1 MSMNSGKENPSI
13 YDELLGRYSKK
24 IVIIDD
30 DEDVIKMAQ
39 SYLLEEYPIFDY
51 FDAHDGTTGYSLI
64 LEKIPDLI
72 ILDIKMPNLS
82 GLEVLKQIRANTD
95 TNISKIP
102 VIMLTAASDSE
113 TVQTA
118 IEQGASNYLLKPFQK
133 TTLITRVNKILKL

>member
-1 MSMNSGKENPSI
+1 MNSGKENPSI

-30 DEDVIKMAQ
+30 DEDIVKMAQ

-51 FDAHDGTTGYSLI
+51 FDAYDGAAGYSLI
-64 LEKIPDLI
+64 LEEMPDLI
-72 ILDIKMPNLS
+72 ILDIKMPSLS
-82 GLEVLKQIRANTD
+82 GLEVLKKIRTNTD
-95 TNISKIP
+95 SNISKIP

-133 TTLITRVNKILKL
+133 TALISRVNKILKL

>member
-30 DEDVIKMAQ
+30 DQDVVKMAQ

-51 FDAHDGTTGYSLI
+51 FDAYDGTTGYSLI
-64 LEKIPDLI
+64 LEEMPDLI
-72 ILDIKMPNLS
+72 ILDIKMPSLS
-82 GLEVLKQIRANTD
+82 GLEVLKKIRTNTD
-95 TNISKIP
+95 SNISKIP
-102 VIMLTAASDSE
+102 VIMLTASSDSE

-133 TTLITRVNKILKL
+133 TTLITRVNKMLKL

>member
-30 DEDVIKMAQ
+30 DQDVVKMAQ

-51 FDAHDGTTGYSLI
+51 FDAYDGTTGYSLI
-64 LEKIPDLI
+64 LEEIPDLI
-72 ILDIKMPNLS
+72 ILDIKMPSLS
-82 GLEVLKQIRANTD
+82 GLEVLKKIRTNTD
-95 TNISKIP
+95 SNISKIP
-102 VIMLTAASDSE
+102 VIMLTASSDSE

-133 TTLITRVNKILKL
+133 TTLITRVNKMLKL